1 MKEIT
6 EFKPDCCQRFGNR
19 INLQFIGGK
28 FIDGIKENVETL
40 IHWNKLVANKFFR
53 ANCLVK
59 RYHLFLREVNML
71 YHMLKLAIVKH
82 I

>member
-40 IHWNKLVANKFFR
+40 IHWNKCTN
-53 ANCLVK
+53 
-59 RYHLFLREVNML
+59 
-71 YHMLKLAIVKH
+71 
-82 I
+82 